1 MKRLI
6 VRLQNVFVP
15 KGYIRN
21 ASGEIGWSWGQAL
34 ILFNMTENWLDN
46 KVKQETC

>member
-1 MKRLI
+1 MNRRI
-6 VRLQNVFVP
+6 VRLQNLFVP

-21 ASGEIGWSWGQAL
+21 ASDVIGWSWGQAL
-34 ILFNMTENWLDN
+34 MIENWLDN

>member
-1 MKRLI
+1 MNRRI
-6 VRLQNVFVP
+6 VRLQNLFVP

-21 ASGEIGWSWGQAL
+21 ASDVIGWSWGQAL
-34 ILFNMTENWLDN
+34 ILFNMIENWLDN